1 MTIRWGRVA
10 LICTGIAVLT
20 GVAGLV
26 APELDAG
33 RMRAPLES
41 ALRETLGRPVEVR
54 EVRYQVF
61 PKPGLSATDLV
72 IPDEPAFGLE
82 PLAYVGEMQ
91 AGISFTSLFTGR
103 LRISSVRLVDASV
116 NLARKDDLGWNF
128 ARLLSRMATNVKQ
141 SGSAPAVEIRESRI
155 NFRTGTL
162 KSPLFLNGVDL
173 DIDPP
178 DATGGSLQWRYEAS
192 PARTDRAEE
201 GFGRFTGSGKWRAAG
216 GGDGT
221 LAVELELDRSPIGEF
236 LTLLTGHDLG
246 VQGRF
251 STRTSLDGPL
261 NNMTVKGSV
270 ELEDVDRSTF
280 FGLRGNQWAL
290 AYEGTL
296 NLPGE
301 TLQIATRKPRE
312 KAPLPLM
319 VQLECRRL
327 LLDPQWS
334 AAFAFDEI
342 PAPALLDF
350 GRRLGAK
357 LPEELTVLGKV
368 VGSITYSQAK
378 PLEGSVELR
387 EGKVTL
393 GAAGPLAFETA
404 QVSLA
409 GEGVSLAP
417 VKVATPGGHQA
428 EISGAWEMTSEAL
441 SFQIDSEGLALT
453 ELQAAIS
460 SLKDVASVP
469 LLAACTEGDL
479 RGALSY
485 ERTAQ
490 NVDHPVAG
498 GWSGEVGLDRVQCA
512 LDGAAQPVVL
522 EAGSLA
528 LKPTQWSLR
537 KARGLFGK
545 QPFQLELAHSGL
557 VNARRPYKFNL
568 KIDEIQGADIDQFLR
583 PALLTRRGFIDR
595 TLRRAQPVPAWL
607 RARHAEGDIHIA
619 ALKLGEETLSNFAG
633 HAYWDGAALELPD
646 VSARWDDAAVSGR
659 IRLNLGGERFDYR
672 LKGHVDGF
680 EWKQGT
686 LDFEL
691 DARASSLAT
700 PFSPNLRGTGQ
711 FTARSVD
718 LGDDALKQVSG
729 CLDFDGQRA
738 QRLKIGCLE
747 AQHGGE
753 WMQGQG
759 WAAADPKGDQK
770 VIVDLTG
777 AHRALRLTGT
787 LQPLQFESATG
798 DSSRTR

>member
-10 LICTGIAVLT
+10 LICTGVAALI

-91 AGISFTSLFTGR
+91 AGVSFTSLFTGR
-103 LRISSVRLVDASV
+103 LRISTVRLVDASV

-162 KSPLFLNGVDL
+162 KSPLFLNAVDL

-192 PARTDRAEE
+192 PARTDRSEE
-201 GFGRFTGSGKWRAAG
+201 GFGRFTGSGKWRAGG

-270 ELEDVDRSTF
+270 ELEDVDRSTY

-312 KAPLPLM
+312 KAPLPLT
-319 VQLECRRL
+319 VQLECRRM

-334 AAFAFDEI
+334 ASFAFDEI

-357 LPEELTVLGKV
+357 MPEELTVLGKV
-368 VGSITYSQAK
+368 VGSISYSQSK

-393 GAAGPLAFETA
+393 GQAGPLAFETA
-404 QVSLA
+404 QVSLS

-417 VKVATPGGHQA
+417 VKVATPGGRQA
-428 EISGAWEMTSEAL
+428 EISGAWEMGTEAL
-441 SFQIDSEGLALT
+441 NFKVESEELALT
-453 ELQAAIS
+453 ELQTAIS
-460 SLKDVASVP
+460 SLKDVSSVP
-469 LLAACTEGDL
+469 LLASCTEGGL
-479 RGALSY
+479 RGTLSY
-485 ERTAQ
+485 ERAAQ
-490 NVDHPVAG
+490 NVDRPVAG
-498 GWSGEVGLDRVQCA
+498 AWSGDLGLVRVQCA

-522 EAGSLA
+522 EAGSLV
-528 LKPTQWSLR
+528 LKPNQWTLR
-537 KARGLFGK
+537 KAHGLYGK
-545 QPFQLELAHSGL
+545 QPFQLELSHSGL
-557 VNARRPYKFNL
+557 LNARRPYKFSL
-568 KIDEIQGADIDQFLR
+568 RIDSIDGAGVDQFLR
-583 PALLTRRGFIDR
+583 PGLLTRRGFIDR
-595 TLRRAQPVPAWL
+595 TLRRTQPVPAWL
-607 RARHAEGDIHIA
+607 RARHAEGDLHIA
-619 ALKLGEETLSNFAG
+619 ALKLGDETLTNFAG
-633 HAYWDGAALELPD
+633 RAFWDGATLELPD
-646 VSARWDDAAVSGR
+646 ISARWEDASVNGR
-659 IRLNLGGERFDYR
+659 IRLGLGGERFDYR
-672 LKGHVDGF
+672 LKGHIDGV

-686 LDFEL
+686 LDLEI
-691 DARASSLAT
+691 DARLSNLAP

-711 FTARSVD
+711 FTARTIE

-729 CLDFDGQRA
+729 CLDFDGQRP

-747 AQHGGE
+747 AQHAGE

-759 WAAADPKGDQK
+759 WAASDPKTDQK
-770 VIVDLTG
+770 VVIDLTG
-777 AHRALRLTGT
+777 AHRALRLIGT